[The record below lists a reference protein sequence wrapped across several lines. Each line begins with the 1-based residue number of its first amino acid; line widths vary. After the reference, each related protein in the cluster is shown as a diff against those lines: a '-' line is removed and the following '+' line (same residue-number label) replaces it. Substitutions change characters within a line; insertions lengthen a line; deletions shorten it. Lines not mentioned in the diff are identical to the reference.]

1 MAEILKADG
10 SGQMFDQIAKRYDL
24 LNRIISMGLDQG
36 WRKQLIES
44 MPKTGE
50 ILDLATGTADVAISI
65 AKLNPHVQITGLDPS
80 VGMLEVGIEKIK
92 RLGLDS
98 RITLL
103 EGSALDMPFE
113 TDRFDG
119 VCVAFGIRNFADRLK
134 GLKEMAR
141 ITRKGGI
148 VSILELSEPRENG
161 ILSPFVKFHVHHV
174 VPFLGALLSGHAEYR
189 YLQKSVAA
197 FPAPNVFGEMMKEAG
212 LVDVEIFRMTF
223 GVAHLYVAK
232 VG

>member
-10 SGQMFDQIAKRYDL
+10 SGEMFNQIAKRYDL
-24 LNRIISMGLDQG
+24 LNRIISMGLDQS
-36 WRKQLIES
+36 WRKQLIDS
-44 MPKTGE
+44 MPKTGK

-65 AKLNPHVQITGLDPS
+65 AKQNPNVQITGLDPS
-80 VGMLEVGIEKIK
+80 IGMLEVGIEKVK
-92 RLGLDS
+92 KLALDS

-113 TDRFDG
+113 ADYFDG
-119 VCVAFGIRNFADRLK
+119 ICVAFGIRNFADRLK

-141 ITRKGGI
+141 ITKKGGVI
-148 VSILELSEPRENG
+148 AILELSEPRENG
-161 ILSPFVKFHVHHV
+161 LLAPFVKFHVHHV

-197 FPAPNVFGEMMKEAG
+197 FPAPDLFAQMMQEAG
-212 LVDVEIFRMTF
+212 LVDVQIFRMTF